1 MSSEWDGPIT
11 GEDHRGAALGEGT
24 PPGPTSCS
32 AGEGAPVDYDGGG
45 DKDDGEEEKE
55 QPMF

>member
-1 MSSEWDGPIT
+1 MSSEWDDPIT
-11 GEDHRGAALGEGT
+11 GEDHCGAALGEGT

-32 AGEGAPVDYDGGG
+32 AGEGAPVDYDDGG